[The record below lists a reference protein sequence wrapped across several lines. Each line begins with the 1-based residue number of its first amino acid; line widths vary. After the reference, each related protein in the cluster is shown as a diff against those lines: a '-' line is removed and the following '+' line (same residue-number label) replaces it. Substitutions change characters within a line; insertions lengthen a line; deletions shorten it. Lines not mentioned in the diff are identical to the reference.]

1 MKLTFCFPEGK
12 KKALTFSYD
21 DGAKPDERLVGIF
34 NRYNMKATFN
44 LNAARY
50 QENPEENATYLKKLY
65 AGHEIACHGKTHPFF
80 ERITQMS
87 LVEDILEDRRLLEK
101 LTGRI
106 INGMAYPYGT
116 YDSNVIQTLH
126 TLGIV
131 YSRTVKSTG

>member
-65 AGHEIACHGKTHPFF
+65 AG
-80 ERITQMS
+80 
-87 LVEDILEDRRLLEK
+87 DR
-101 LTGRI
+101 
-106 INGMAYPYGT
+106 
-116 YDSNVIQTLH
+116 
-126 TLGIV
+126 
-131 YSRTVKSTG
+131 KSVV